1 MSRKRRPPELGSLFF
16 GTCVLA
22 AAGSAWGW
30 GALPPAPMNPVEHDP
45 GCLAGS
51 VSNRPYSRKLDAT
64 YEVRLGPS
72 AGNAEPSDGCSAS
85 IVSRAG
91 SEVFR
96 ISGFSVI
103 LDAQTTG
110 QDIDGDGRGDVVLRS
125 DSGGGQHCCWSVSVV
140 SLYPQPRK
148 LFDVEAVGL
157 VRFTKDPRGRSVIWQ
172 RVPGPDAYTDVADR
186 PFAERAFRVKGGKLV
201 DATPEF
207 CRQMFAPGNPEFE
220 EWGRILTPERL
231 KSLGGSSGTPDQEV
245 ASALWSR
252 ILQNTFCLHFDEAL
266 GDLDRWPPAA
276 HADDALRE
284 IIKDDYPR
292 FAARL
297 RDRGSPKTRNE
308 KRAGHER

>member
-1 MSRKRRPPELGSLFF
+1 M
-16 GTCVLA
+16 
-22 AAGSAWGW
+22 AGSAWGW
-30 GALPPAPMNPVEHDP
+30 WGALPPARMNPVEQDP
-45 GCLAGS
+45 SCLAGS
-51 VSNRPYSRKLDAT
+51 ASNRPYSRKLDAI

-72 AGNAEPSDGCSAS
+72 AGNAEPSDACSAT

-157 VRFTKDPRGRSVIWQ
+157 VRFTKDTRGRSVIWQ
-172 RVPGPDAYTDVADR
+172 RVPGPDAFTDAADR

-207 CRQMFAPGNPEFE
+207 CRQILASGNPDFE
-220 EWGRILTPERL
+220 EWGRVLTPERL
-231 KSLGGSSGTPDQEV
+231 KSLGGSGGTPDQEV

-266 GDLDRWPPAA
+266 DDLDHWPPSAR
-276 HADDALRE
+276 ADDALRE

-297 RDRGSPKTRNE
+297 RDRARPRTTNE
-308 KRAGHER
+308 RKRTGHER